1 MNSPSNNQPRPAAVK
16 AAHHPV
22 LTSLDE
28 ALASG
33 ELRQLKAEARAL
45 AADGA
50 NWSMD
55 VGCMFVLAMI
65 ERIESRAAS
74 PKVAGYIEPQEIPCI
89 GQCRTTL
96 WATKQSP
103 DALAVYLA
111 VPADTARIAELEAEI
126 AKRRRSNW
134 ILSQTIHNI
143 MVGNQS
149 AWIEWQQGDGAE
161 KAMEWIQNGLI
172 GPGLIPV
179 SNGKSAQEFCD
190 ANSDYRM
197 EPTDPHPPGKEL

>member
-1 MNSPSNNQPRPAAVK
+1 MNSPSNNQPRPAAVT
-16 AAHHPV
+16 AAQHPV

-33 ELRQLKAEARAL
+33 ELRQLKAEAQAL

-74 PKVAGYIEPQEIPCI
+74 PQVAGYIEPREVPCI

-103 DALAVYLA
+103 DALEVHLA
-111 VPADTARIAELEAEI
+111 APAAPGAEL
-126 AKRRRSNW
+126 
-134 ILSQTIHNI
+134 
-143 MVGNQS
+143 
-149 AWIEWQQGDGAE
+149 
-161 KAMEWIQNGLI
+161 
-172 GPGLIPV
+172 
-179 SNGKSAQEFCD
+179 
-190 ANSDYRM
+190 
-197 EPTDPHPPGKEL
+197 